1 MKLQWTASTSTSPDS
16 TQPLYTCTMYIALWE
31 VEKLGSLTHDVSK
44 RNYSKT
50 TTDATSVTVIQS
62 DKKFKT
68 LENHCRRLV
77 WRWEVWS
84 WIKLASSMFF
94 QAMYH
99 FSSFHQILK
108 THFWTFAITRNRK
121 TFIFWWW
128 LNVSC
133 CKGRWFWCSCVIVV
147 RKGVCLW
154 SFLSAAVGASLAAA
168 AAVGASLLRQQLA
181 SVRPHLSCPVF
192 CHMLP
197 SSLT

>member
-1 MKLQWTASTSTSPDS
+1 
-16 TQPLYTCTMYIALWE
+16 MYIALWE
-31 VEKLGSLTHDVSK
+31 VEKLGSLTHDLSK

-84 WIKLASSMFF
+84 WIKIASSMFF

-99 FSSFHQILK
+99 FSS
-108 THFWTFAITRNRK
+108 RNWK
-121 TFIFWWW
+121 TFIFWRW

>member
-1 MKLQWTASTSTSPDS
+1 
-16 TQPLYTCTMYIALWE
+16 MYIALWE

-99 FSSFHQILK
+99 FSSFRILK

-154 SFLSAAVGASLAAA
+154 SLSAAVGASLAAA